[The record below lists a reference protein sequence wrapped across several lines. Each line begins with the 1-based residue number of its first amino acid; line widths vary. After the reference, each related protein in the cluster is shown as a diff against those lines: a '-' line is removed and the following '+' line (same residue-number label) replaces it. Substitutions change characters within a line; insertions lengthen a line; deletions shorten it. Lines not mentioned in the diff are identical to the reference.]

1 MFLSAFLLNVNGQHP
16 KGETYRGQQYY
27 NGAQQQTYY
36 PNDPSRQKVQY
47 PQTYQNQQQTYQQQQ
62 YYPSQQQNVYQSPQ
76 QSYQQQS
83 NPTQQ
88 NYKPYNS
95 NQQPAIKP
103 SQSNVNYQ
111 SVKPI
116 YSQQN
121 PKPSGLPLSTRFGA
135 SDDPNAYINNQ
146 EITTRIPP
154 SKVGIKVTRPAQV
167 PPRFDDIN
175 NRKLTWDAEL
185 THNAEKFALFLFYY
199 LAESEKGNFMISP
212 QSVHNLLDLIA
223 EGSSG
228 NTYNELNT
236 TLGLINKQRTRDFH
250 QYSNLALK

>member
-1 MFLSAFLLNVNGQHP
+1 VLLSAFSLNVNGQHSR
-16 KGETYRGQQYY
+16 GEAYRGPQYY
-27 NGAQQQTYY
+27 SGSQQQTYY

-47 PQTYQNQQQTYQQQQ
+47 TQTSYQNQQQAYQQPQ
-62 YYPSQQQNVYQSPQ
+62 YYPTQQQNAYQNPQ
-76 QSYQQQS
+76 QNYQQQS
-83 NPTQQ
+83 YPTQQ
-88 NYKPYNS
+88 KPY
-95 NQQPAIKP
+95 QQQAIKP

-116 YSQQN
+116 YSQSS
-121 PKPSGLPLSTRFGA
+121 KLPLSSRFGA

-228 NTYNELNT
+228 NTYNELNA